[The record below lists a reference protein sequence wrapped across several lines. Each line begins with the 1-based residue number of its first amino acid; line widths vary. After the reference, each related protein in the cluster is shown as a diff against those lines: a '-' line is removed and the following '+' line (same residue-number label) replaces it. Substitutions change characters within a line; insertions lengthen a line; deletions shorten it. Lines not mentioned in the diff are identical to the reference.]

1 MKRLLSCFFALAAL
15 LGALSLQSCTKDDD
29 FTGPINYPNA
39 LVTIKTNSSTG
50 QVYSQL
56 DDSTTV
62 LPTNSINLSYAKKEL
77 RALANLKMQNGQS
90 APYSKIAYVN
100 WIDTIRTKEMAPSL
114 GQKDNETYGKDP
126 VEIVKDW
133 TTIVEDGYIT
143 LRFRTYFNEG
153 KKHILNLVKGENP
166 YEIILHHNA
175 MGDTRGPIR
184 DGLVAFKLT
193 DLPDTQGKT
202 VDLTLK
208 WQSFS
213 GIKSVRFK
221 YKSRK

>member
-1 MKRLLSCFFALAAL
+1 
-15 LGALSLQSCTKDDD
+15 
-29 FTGPINYPNA
+29 
-39 LVTIKTNSSTG
+39 
-50 QVYSQL
+50 
-56 DDSTTV
+56 
-62 LPTNSINLSYAKKEL
+62 
-77 RALANLKMQNGQS
+77 
-90 APYSKIAYVN
+90 
-100 WIDTIRTKEMAPSL
+100 MAPSL

>member
-1 MKRLLSCFFALAAL
+1 MKRLLCCAFALAAL
-15 LGALSLQSCTKDDD
+15 LSALSLHSCTKDDD
-29 FTGPINYPNA
+29 FTGSINYPNA

-50 QVYSQL
+50 QVYFQL

-77 RALANLKMQNGQS
+77 RALVNLKMQNGQS
-90 APYSKIAYVN
+90 APYSKSAYVN

-143 LRFRTYFNEG
+143 LRFRTYFNNG
-153 KKHILNLVKGENP
+153 KKHVLNLVKGENP
-166 YEIILHHNA
+166 YEVILHHNA
-175 MGDTRGPIR
+175 MGDTRGLIR
-184 DGLVAFKLT
+184 DGLVAFRLS